1 MGHPALIEEILTLY
15 RKHGWALRQVLL
27 TEKSRQDLSG
37 LLDGLFGET
46 KISGFPKDAAWF
58 SRPSGQDGEA
68 WEIRLFSEAPYA
80 LIEVFGADQDERERE
95 EIRRGMQQRLLD
107 TDPVKIERKP

>member
-1 MGHPALIEEILTLY
+1 MGQPALIEGILALY

-27 TEKSRQDLSG
+27 TEKSGNALAG
-37 LLDGLFGET
+37 LLDVLFGET
-46 KISGFPKDAAWF
+46 EISVFQKDAAWF
-58 SRPSGQDGEA
+58 SRPSGKDGEA

-80 LIEVFGADQDERERE
+80 LIEVFGPDQDERQRE
-95 EIRRGMQQRLLD
+95 EMRRGMQQRLLD